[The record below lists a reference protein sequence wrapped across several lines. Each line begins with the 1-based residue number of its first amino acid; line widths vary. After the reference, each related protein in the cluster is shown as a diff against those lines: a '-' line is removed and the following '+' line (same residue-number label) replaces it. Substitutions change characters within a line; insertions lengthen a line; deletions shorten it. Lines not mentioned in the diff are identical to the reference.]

1 MLRINGFGQQWIESC
16 RSALQARTIDNPVI
30 SYLIQ
35 VEIRLIFR
43 DSQKIS
49 GSPVALQIF

>member
-35 VEIRLIFR
+35 VEIRLIVR
-43 DSQKIS
+43 DS
-49 GSPVALQIF
+49 